1 MNDQIDLEQRVSR
14 WLESEARGELP
25 DWVLDETV
33 AQTRSEPQQ
42 MPFRTRLRSLR
53 RPGRPS
59 REPHAQRGMTMFTTM
74 RAAAV
79 ALLIG
84 IVGLGAALVATVD
97 RSSPPVP
104 AAESPAT
111 LEPVELL
118 DLTFDSG
125 IIPEEFVGVLF
136 SRKAYPTDQEIT
148 YTDSFLPP
156 NTFIR
161 QVESGELRIRPND
174 DTQVIR
180 AGKTQAEAEVVG
192 AGEEAVVGPG
202 DTFIQRDVP
211 WAEFGKDA
219 LGEMW
224 TPGEDA
230 VIFSLA
236 IREQDRCCAMSHP
249 GMRSRWYHTLTGGI
263 EDLAAEDLRFV
274 VQRWEL
280 PVGESL
286 AYTTETT
293 PGLWAVD
300 AGEVVA
306 MTAEDAAGGQTPF
319 GPFRADTAI
328 WVMSQEP
335 ATDVVVDNVGDETAI
350 LYQLLV
356 EPAATA

>member
-1 MNDQIDLEQRVSR
+1 MNDQVDLEQRVSR

-25 DWVLDETV
+25 DWVLDEALT
-33 AQTRSEPQQ
+33 QTRTEPRQT
-42 MPFRTRLRSLR
+42 PFATRLRSLR
-53 RPGRPS
+53 RPGRPG
-59 REPHAQRGMTMFTTM
+59 REPHANRGITMFTTL
-74 RAAAV
+74 RAAVV

-84 IVGLGAALVATVD
+84 IVGLGAALVISVE

-104 AAESPAT
+104 AAESAASI
-111 LEPVELL
+111 EPVELL
-118 DLTFDSG
+118 DLTFDGG

-148 YTDSFLPP
+148 YTNSFLPP

-174 DTQVIR
+174 VTQVIR
-180 AGKTQAEAEVVG
+180 AGKSQAEAEVVG
-192 AGEEAVVGPG
+192 AGEETIVGPG

-249 GMRSRWYHTLTGGI
+249 GMRSRWYHTLTGDI
-263 EDLAAEDLRFV
+263 ADLAADDLRFL

-280 PVGESL
+280 PAGQSL
-286 AYTTETT
+286 TYTAETT
-293 PGLWAVD
+293 PSIWAVD
-300 AGEVVA
+300 AGEVAA
-306 MTAEDAAGGQTPF
+306 MTAADAAAGNTAPR
-319 GPFRADTAI
+319 PTRADFAI
-328 WVMSQEP
+328 WLMTTSP
-335 ATDVVVDNVGDETAI
+335 GTDVVVDNVGEETAV
-350 LYQLLV
+350 LYQLIV
-356 EPAATA
+356 EPAPAA